1 MPPPDRAQVYLH
13 GPIRPVA
20 GSADIGERHLRPG
33 YGGPRAPKA
42 RVAPNRGSEMEV
54 YRLAVRRVHA
64 EGREP
69 NAVFVHA
76 FKFKPLVAR
85 GARAQRVH
93 VAVAQ
98 KMAAAPQGRY
108 ALLRVRDGRQLR
120 ERERRYLRDVEH
132 GRLNAGRVT
141 VLQVHLMPPLGG
153 YAVRLHISTERYG
166 GLFSCGSFLPGSRT
180 YVSSHLTLPYSLVM
194 PQASA
199 PPLLSRCFDC
209 RLICGKAFADNVTEA
224 APPVLPTA

>member
-13 GPIRPVA
+13 RPSRPVV
-20 GSADIGERHLRPG
+20 SAADTGEGHLRPG

-42 RVAPNRGSEMEV
+42 RVALNRGSEMEID
-54 YRLAVRRVHA
+54 RLAVRRVHA

-69 NAVFVHA
+69 NAVVVHA
-76 FKFKPLVAR
+76 VEVHPAVAR

-98 KMAAAPQGRY
+98 KMVAVPQDCY
-108 ALLRVRDGRQLR
+108 ALLRVRYGRQLR

-132 GRLNAGRVT
+132 GRLNAGRAA

-166 GLFSCGSFLPGSRT
+166 GLFSCDLFPPGSQT
-180 YVSSHLTLPYSLVM
+180 YVSSHLTLPYSLVR
-194 PQASA
+194 PQALA

-209 RLICGKAFADNVTEA
+209 R
-224 APPVLPTA
+224 